1 MRVYTNTLAKKVDYP
16 LAGIFYDDPKDLVDE
31 TKFRA
36 SVGIFVCIQNDS
48 VRDYFQ
54 KLGYHEKQLPA

>member
-1 MRVYTNTLAKKVDYP
+1 MRVYTQTLAKKVDYP

-36 SVGIFVCIQNDS
+36 STGIFVCIRNNT
-48 VRDYFQ
+48 VREYF
-54 KLGYHEKQLPA
+54 KKIGYNEK